1 MVPKVKNN
9 EPIDQATDAGV
20 IRKQKDNRPPQ
31 KRKISA
37 YEGFYNTMHA
47 GLKSPAALLDTFM
60 REAELMET
68 YKGYGQ
74 EQHEEINF
82 ICRRFEVAFN
92 ENDIDLMVDLYENLE
107 SIKLQMIQPSH

>member
-1 MVPKVKNN
+1 MEQKVKNYDS
-9 EPIDQATDAGV
+9 IDQATGAGF
-20 IRKQKDNRPPQ
+20 IKKQKENRPPK
-31 KRKISA
+31 KRKISD
-37 YEGFYNTMHA
+37 YEGFYKTMHA
-47 GLKSPAALLDTFM
+47 GLKSPAALFETFM

-74 EQHEEINF
+74 EQHKEINF